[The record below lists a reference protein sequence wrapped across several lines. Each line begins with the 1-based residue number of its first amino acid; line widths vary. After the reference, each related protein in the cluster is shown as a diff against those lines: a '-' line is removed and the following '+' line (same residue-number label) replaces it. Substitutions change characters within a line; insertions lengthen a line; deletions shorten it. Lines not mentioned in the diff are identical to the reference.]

1 MYWGHGYGMA
11 WGWVGAFL
19 ALLALAAL
27 IVLVVR
33 SFTAGAPP
41 GTPPRTP
48 PGAPPGPQP
57 PSYGQILPPR
67 SNARAILDERLARGE
82 VTPDEYR
89 EIRRALDETAPPGY

>member
-41 GTPPRTP
+41 GTPP
-48 PGAPPGPQP
+48 GAPPGPQP
-57 PSYGQILPPR
+57 QSYGQIPPPR

>member
-1 MYWGHGYGMA
+1 MYWGHGYGMG
-11 WGWVGAFL
+11 WGWLVAFL

-41 GTPPRTP
+41 GTPP
-48 PGAPPGPQP
+48 GAPPGPP
-57 PSYGQILPPR
+57 PSHGQLSPPR

-89 EIRRALDETAPPGY
+89 EIRRALDETPPPGA